1 MGQVGNGFPKI
12 PLPPPPPPPPLGA
25 DPNAEA
31 LKRVEQEMKQVANE
45 PKYTADERIGLMGEL
60 QSRINTL
67 DQLVHPKEP
76 IPPLVPEPV
85 PVKEEPPATPA
96 PPPPPPAPPVTEPE
110 SELEQE
116 PSIKVYPSSV
126 AKRFDQLS
134 SEASEAVPPDSKEAI
149 KKFIRKLQGH
159 QKYFNVSKRGEF
171 MYKSNAIKGSDM
183 SDLVSSLF
191 TGNPPKN
198 DKGLQELIDGLTE
211 ARIPLP
217 RGDHPKPKVEE
228 EKEKSPGKRK
238 RKSKKRD
245 SQEGYERQQVGNGPP
260 GKRIKLEFLYK
271 R

>member
-1 MGQVGNGFPKI
+1 VGNGIPKG
-12 PLPPPPPPPPLGA
+12 PLPPPPPPPPPLGA
-25 DPNAEA
+25 DPNGEA
-31 LKRVEQEMKQVANE
+31 LKRVEKEMTQVVNE

-60 QSRINTL
+60 QCRMNTL
-67 DQLVHPKEP
+67 DQFVHPKEP

-85 PVKEEPPATPA
+85 PVKDETPA
-96 PPPPPPAPPVTEPE
+96 PPQAPPAPSAAEPE
-110 SELEQE
+110 SEPE
-116 PSIKVYPSSV
+116 PEPEFVLKNYPSSV
-126 AKRFDQLS
+126 VKRFELLT
-134 SEASEAVPPDSKEAI
+134 SEASEAVPPNSKNDVQ
-149 KKFIRKLQGH
+149 KFIRKLQGC
-159 QKYFNVSKRGEF
+159 QAVFSVSKTGEF
-171 MYKSNAIKGSDM
+171 MYKHRSIKGSDM